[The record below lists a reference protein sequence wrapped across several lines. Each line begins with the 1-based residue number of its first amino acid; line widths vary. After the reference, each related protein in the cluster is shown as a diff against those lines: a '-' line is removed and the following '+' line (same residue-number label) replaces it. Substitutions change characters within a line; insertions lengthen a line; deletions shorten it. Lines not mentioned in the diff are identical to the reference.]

1 MAWSKA
7 EMGTRDP
14 LRSVAFIES
23 DIWTAILSSANPPF
37 TMARSIEWVYNG
49 IVLNGCN
56 LAV

>member
-1 MAWSKA
+1 
-7 EMGTRDP
+7 MGTRDP